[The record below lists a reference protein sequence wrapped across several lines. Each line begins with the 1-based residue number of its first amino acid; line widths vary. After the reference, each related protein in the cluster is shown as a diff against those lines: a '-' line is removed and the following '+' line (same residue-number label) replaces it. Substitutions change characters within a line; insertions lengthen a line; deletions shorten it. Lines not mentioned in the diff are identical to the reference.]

1 MPSLAENSAVVPR
14 YGECAVAGLDG
25 LFLSRRPKPM
35 GRRRT
40 HWDFK
45 SGWATQSWSDL
56 KSDQASRAG
65 HDGCSVL
72 AQTGC
77 PPEQAKREF
86 PSRPARHSHQRGP
99 AEINRLSF
107 QPVGCAHWAHS
118 QRGPAPENAQ
128 LLVYL
133 AVYRHL
139 VYQHLVCALTTALT
153 CQHKPAPAPPIPCV
167 PACVPPQCVPPRR

>member
-1 MPSLAENSAVVPR
+1 MVPVVLAQDAVMARHGAAAALCARAGRDSGGWPGQGSDLKSSPLPSMAENSAVVPR

-77 PPEQAKREF
+77 PPEQAKRVF
-86 PSRPARHSHQRGP
+86 PSRPARRSHQRGP
-99 AEINRLSF
+99 TEINRLSI
-107 QPVGCAHWAHS
+107 QPVGCAHWA
-118 QRGPAPENAQ
+118 Q
-128 LLVYL
+128 YL
-133 AVYRHL
+133 A
-139 VYQHLVCALTTALT
+139 Q
-153 CQHKPAPAPPIPCV
+153 QPARSSP
-167 PACVPPQCVPPRR
+167 